1 MGSFSFR
8 NAGRLIG
15 ALMVFA
21 LVGCSDDATESSD
34 PADVVVDSSD
44 AGTPSDAVSADVT
57 ADVVSDA
64 AADVTPDPDTAG
76 PSDVVESDADGDTV
90 EPEPEPEPIGE
101 PEGEAQSI
109 DHAMVKATIDAHIT
123 AHLDG
128 LDASLTF
135 FENSNALNNLVEIL
149 FGDDDDDEGDEGEGE
164 GDAVEEEETLEL
176 DLSGLREDLL
186 EWLWDYVVIES
197 TATANDA
204 GTELTYLFAPEFFCA
219 EDELGENPEPWE
231 IEDKEKDEAEC
242 AEQIAASP
250 LQLVATTDGEDR
262 LQLVFHA
269 GTDATKVLR
278 IQLHSDMIAVFLHL
292 DGLKA
297 WLETFIDEEDFEF
310 PDTMLGRVGVEVRQ
324 HDAMKY
330 ELRVAIEEAIEL
342 TPAEGQESLLIAM
355 DQDLAPGG
363 LMIDGVAETIIG
375 ELAMAE
381 FSAGMPWQ
389 MMVDMMW
396 DDEGHNEWTCEPD
409 GNGGENCWDQWVDGP
424 ESPDVEG
431 QMNVVVPGPTA
442 GIHIDGATDSFHFMD
457 LSLGGAPLIATVDGK
472 AILQLDLNPEDDWM
486 FQMTM
491 VGEGPKT
498 TRFEMSPK
506 MDAHV
511 TFSMDHVKD
520 GLQDPP
526 EFMLGDMIGIR
537 MDGDEAPALKL
548 MRTGEEDDVDAMV
561 SAGTL
566 TLWSDLMDQDVVIE
580 AGQCIASVDDEELTE
595 EEKDAQHD
603 LFGGLYGG
611 TCGE

>member
-1 MGSFSFR
+1 M
-8 NAGRLIG
+8 ARLSCFHPSRVLSA
-15 ALMVFA
+15 ALLLGF
-21 LVGCSDDATESSD
+21 LGLFGCADDTTETTAV
-34 PADVVVDSSD
+34 ADVAADVSD
-44 AGTPSDAVSADVT
+44 AGSATDGSSADVT
-57 ADVVSDA
+57 SDA
-64 AADVTPDPDTAG
+64 VADAAPEPDTAG
-76 PSDVVESDADGDTV
+76 PSDTTESDAGGDTTD
-90 EPEPEPEPIGE
+90 PEPEPDPIGE
-101 PEGEAQSI
+101 PEGDAKSI
-109 DHAMVKATIDAHIT
+109 DHAMVKATIEAHIT
-123 AHLDG
+123 AHLEG

-135 FENSNALNNLVEIL
+135 FENSDALNNLVEIL
-149 FGDDDDDEGDEGEGE
+149 FGDDDDEEDGGEGE

-197 TATANDA
+197 TATTNDA
-204 GTELTYLFAPEFFCA
+204 GTELTYLFTPEFFCA

-262 LQLVFHA
+262 LQLTFHA
-269 GTDATKVLR
+269 GADATKVLR
-278 IQLHSDMIAVFLHL
+278 IQLHSDMIAVFVHM
-292 DGLKA
+292 DGVKA
-297 WLETFIDEEDFEF
+297 WLQTFIDEEDFEF

-342 TPAEGQESLLIAM
+342 TPADGQESLVIAM

-363 LMIDGVAETIIG
+363 LMIDGVAETLMG
-375 ELAMAE
+375 DLAMAE

-396 DDEGHNEWTCEPD
+396 DDEGHNESICEPD
-409 GNGGENCWDQWVDGP
+409 GNGGENCSDQWVDGP
-424 ESPDVEG
+424 ESPEVEG
-431 QMNVVVPGPTA
+431 IMHVVVPGPTA
-442 GIHIDGATDSFHFMD
+442 AIHIDGATDSFHFMD
-457 LSLGGAPLIATVDGK
+457 LSLGGAPLIATVDGE

-486 FQMTM
+486 FQMTL

-498 TRFEMSPK
+498 TRFEMDPK
-506 MDAHV
+506 MDARV

-526 EFMLGDMIGIR
+526 EFMLADMIGIR
-537 MDGDEAPALKL
+537 MDGDDAPAIKL
-548 MRTGEEDDVDAMV
+548 MRSGEEDDVDVMV

-566 TLWSDLMDQDVVIE
+566 TLWSDLMGDDVVIE
-580 AGQCIASVDDEELTE
+580 AGQCIASVDDEDLTE